1 MQNGLDQNIRMKRK
15 YLFVLGGIFFICL
28 LSAYVLYDRYGKYL
42 PTSASEASFPPPL
55 TTEQIHTI
63 RKNTQI
69 DIIQVYKSQRYLVLQ
84 HQNKIIRRYP
94 IRLGFSPIGH
104 KIKEGDGKT
113 PEGRYVIDWRNP
125 KSAFYKSLHV
135 SYPNAKDQQNAQ
147 QLGVSTGGDIM
158 IHGSATT
165 KQVKAL
171 PNLMSYLPQK
181 DWTWGCI
188 AVRNIDMDEIWQ
200 LVNNDTVIEIHP

>member
-1 MQNGLDQNIRMKRK
+1 MKRK
-15 YLFVLGGIFFICL
+15 YIFILAGIFSICL

-42 PTSASEASFPPPL
+42 PTTASDVVFPTALTSA
-55 TTEQIHTI
+55 QIQSI
-63 RKNTQI
+63 RQNTPI
-69 DIIQVYKSQRYLVLQ
+69 DIIHVYKSQRYLVLQ

-104 KIKEGDGKT
+104 KVQEGDGKT
-113 PEGRYVIDWRNP
+113 PEGRYVIDWRNRQ
-125 KSAFYKSLHV
+125 SSFYKSLHV
-135 SYPNAKDQQNAQ
+135 SYPNAKDHQNAQ

-171 PNLMSYLPQK
+171 PNLMRYFPQK

-188 AVRNIDMDEIWQ
+188 AVRNIDIDEIWQ
-200 LVNNDTVIEIHP
+200 LVNNSTVIEIHP

>member
-1 MQNGLDQNIRMKRK
+1 MKRK
-15 YLFVLGGIFFICL
+15 YIFILAGIFSICL

-42 PTSASEASFPPPL
+42 PTTASDVVFPMAL
-55 TTEQIHTI
+55 TGAQIQSIHQ
-63 RKNTQI
+63 NMPI
-69 DIIQVYKSQRYLVLQ
+69 DIIHVYKNQRYLVLQ

-104 KIKEGDGKT
+104 KVQEGDGKT
-113 PEGRYVIDWRNP
+113 PEGRYVIDWRNRQ
-125 KSAFYKSLHV
+125 SSFYKSLHV
-135 SYPNAKDQQNAQ
+135 SYPNAKDHQNAQ

-171 PNLMSYLPQK
+171 PNLMRYFPQK

-188 AVRNIDMDEIWQ
+188 AVRNIDIDEIWQ
-200 LVNNDTVIEIHP
+200 LVNNSTVIEIHP

>member
-1 MQNGLDQNIRMKRK
+1 MKRK
-15 YLFVLGGIFFICL
+15 YIFILAGIFSICL

-42 PTSASEASFPPPL
+42 PTTASDVVFPTALTSA
-55 TTEQIHTI
+55 QIQSI
-63 RKNTQI
+63 RQNTPI
-69 DIIQVYKSQRYLVLQ
+69 DIIHVYKSQRYLVLQ
-84 HQNKIIRRYP
+84 HQNKIIRHYP

-104 KIKEGDGKT
+104 KVQEGDGKT
-113 PEGRYVIDWRNP
+113 PEGRYVIDWRNRQ
-125 KSAFYKSLHV
+125 SSFYKSLHV
-135 SYPNAKDQQNAQ
+135 SYPNAKDHQNAQ

-171 PNLMSYLPQK
+171 PNLMRYFPQK

-200 LVNNDTVIEIHP
+200 LVNNSTVIEIHP

>member
-1 MQNGLDQNIRMKRK
+1 MKRK
-15 YLFVLGGIFFICL
+15 YIFILAGIFSICL

-42 PTSASEASFPPPL
+42 PTTASDVVFPTALTSA
-55 TTEQIHTI
+55 QIQSI
-63 RKNTQI
+63 RQNTPI
-69 DIIQVYKSQRYLVLQ
+69 DIIHVYKSQRYLVLQ

-104 KIKEGDGKT
+104 KVQEGDGKT
-113 PEGRYVIDWRNP
+113 PEGRYVIDWRNRQ
-125 KSAFYKSLHV
+125 SSFYKSLHV
-135 SYPNAKDQQNAQ
+135 SYPNAKDHQNAQ

-165 KQVKAL
+165 KQIKTL

-200 LVNNDTVIEIHP
+200 LVNNGTVIEIHP